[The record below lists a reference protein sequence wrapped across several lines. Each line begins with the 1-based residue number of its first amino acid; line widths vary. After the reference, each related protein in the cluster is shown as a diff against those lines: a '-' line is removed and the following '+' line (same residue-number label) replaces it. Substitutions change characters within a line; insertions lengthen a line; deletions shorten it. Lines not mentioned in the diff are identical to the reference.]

1 MYSFSP
7 QRAEP
12 GASPDRLS
20 SIKKLNEKEESPEV
34 FNFKQ
39 KTKSPHSKSRL
50 SSSKKAIKR
59 DNHQN
64 SNVIYHSSTGT
75 IFKND

>member
-20 SIKKLNEKEESPEV
+20 SIKKLNEKEETPEA

-39 KTKSPHSKSRL
+39 QTKSNSKSRV

-59 DNHQN
+59 EHHQN